1 MFHIFIFKTVK
12 INIKVRAVDFK
23 KFIKSKFGKDIFSI
37 KDNDLLKERLKIEK
51 EIERI
56 SDDLRGIA
64 EKIQKLMLE
73 SKGQPNT
80 LKMLNVQKIKAFSLE
95 SRTKQIEASHFLR
108 ELQLLLLVQAMKQRE
123 KSEKI
128 SSIAKEILDTDMDRL
143 SEVLTDTDVR
153 EALEEGRLDK
163 VKEKLERVF
172 GKQQMLVDE
181 ESQELMH
188 AINDLEKVDEETA
201 MRMAGEKAK
210 SITEEKK
217 EEDTE

>member
-1 MFHIFIFKTVK
+1 
-12 INIKVRAVDFK
+12 VRAMDFR
-23 KFIKSKFGKDIFSI
+23 KFIKSRFGKDVFSI

-56 SDDLRGIA
+56 SDDLKGIA

-73 SKGQPNT
+73 SKGQPST
-80 LKMLNVQKIKAFSLE
+80 LKMLNIQKIKALSLE

-108 ELQLLLLVQAMKQRE
+108 ELQLVLLVQAMKERE

-128 SSIAKEILDTDMDRL
+128 SDIAKEILNTDMDKL
-143 SEVLTDTDVR
+143 SAILTDTDVR

-172 GKQQMLVDE
+172 GKQQLLVDE
-181 ESQELMH
+181 ESRELMH

-210 SITEEKK
+210 EITEDKEKK
-217 EEDTE
+217 EEESE

>member
-1 MFHIFIFKTVK
+1 M
-12 INIKVRAVDFK
+12 DFK
-23 KFIKSKFGKDIFSI
+23 KFIKSRFGKDIFSI

-80 LKMLNVQKIKAFSLE
+80 LKMLNVQKIKALSLE

-108 ELQLLLLVQAMKQRE
+108 ELQLILLVQAMKQRE
-123 KSEKI
+123 KSEQI

>member
-1 MFHIFIFKTVK
+1 M
-12 INIKVRAVDFK
+12 DFK

-143 SEVLTDTDVR
+143 NEVLTDTDVR

>member
-1 MFHIFIFKTVK
+1 M
-12 INIKVRAVDFK
+12 DFK

-163 VKEKLERVF
+163 IKEKLERVF